1 MKHFRMRRFFSAY
14 LDGEL
19 DEAFAN
25 RVREHLTSCATCR
38 AAYQQVVQGAHM
50 ASQFDQSP
58 LPNREQLWA
67 GIGQRLESGNRMR
80 AAGGFRAVLAA
91 APRWVGTISPAIRR
105 PAMMGALTVLL
116 AANLVVIYKI
126 LYSPQAQRAEMLSHY
141 DFDYGIYL
149 DAVSRDREPT
159 QFDQLYHSEPVEYE
173 SAGASISFAL
183 ASYALLSQ
191 DYEIT
196 DARLLKTACCH
207 SVQCSISSGH
217 NEIVLFQQPQEHPFT
232 FGRYKLERTLI
243 GGRWFH
249 VSEAGKYQVVS
260 WVTSTSKIV
269 LVGESIYDE
278 LPRLI
283 ALIEQS

>member
-1 MKHFRMRRFFSAY
+1 MKHFRIRRYFSAY

-25 RVREHLTSCATCR
+25 RVREHLASCEACGT
-38 AAYQQVVQGAHM
+38 AYQKIVQGAQM
-50 ASQFDQSP
+50 ASQFDPSP
-58 LPNREQLWA
+58 LPNSEQLWA
-67 GIGQRLESGNRMR
+67 AIGQRLESGNRMR
-80 AAGGFRAVLAA
+80 AVGGFRAVLAA
-91 APRWVGTISPAIRR
+91 FPRWAGTISPVIRR
-105 PAMMGALTVLL
+105 PAMMGAFTLLL

-126 LYSPQAQRAEMLSHY
+126 FYSPQAQRAEMLSHY
-141 DFDYGIYL
+141 NFDYGVYL
-149 DAVSRDREPT
+149 DAVSQDSEPT
-159 QFDQLYHSEPVEYE
+159 QFDQLYRSEPVEYE
-173 SAGASISFAL
+173 AAGASISFDL

-191 DYEIT
+191 DYEISDT
-196 DARLLKTACCH
+196 RLLKTACCN
-207 SVQCSISSGH
+207 SVQCSISSEH